1 MADQRLLDVFDGDGE
16 EERLW
21 EALSSFKKTVRGLVE
36 KTGLSTNVL
45 ADMHGFGKGK
55 VATWQNPKREG
66 PNIPPLRFVEVLIK
80 EAQERANLQDGPAAV
95 FLHQYGELLKLY
107 CARANPHNVHRQM
120 LLDYE
125 NTLLIRELNNA
136 TNAALERIAALTEEL
151 ETLREDR
158 DGERRRRIT
167 LQQQIDSLNSQNQDR
182 GAKRKAA
189 LAQRDQIRADLTTYE
204 NDQQLEKWQ
213 PGTDQGGSHTHH
225 PHEPAP
231 PLPPPPNRGTRRRG
245 LVPALVAAGV
255 LVVSLAVYAGTQL
268 HGDPDAKGTAGS
280 DTPSA
285 GTSATLAAAGG
296 GPAHGGNSSSGDSSG
311 GNATGGNASG
321 GNATGGNASGGNATG
336 GNASG
341 GNASGGNATGGNAS
355 GGNATGGNATGG
367 NATGGDATGGNA
379 TGGKTTG
386 GSGGSGGSGGTS
398 GATSPKPPAP
408 SGYFRLRDVGY
419 SQCLTSSYLNVVF
432 ATCTDSPVTNWT
444 AKAGSGG
451 SYTLYNESAGQCLTV
466 NVNVLYLADC
476 GSKTGQNW
484 RTGTSSTLVNLY
496 SSMCLDESSSW
507 PVLAS
512 CEPSKST
519 QHWAKEY

>member
-1 MADQRLLDVFDGDGE
+1 MADQRLLDVFDGGDE

-36 KTGLSTNVL
+36 KTGLSTNAL
-45 ADMHGFGKGK
+45 ADMHNFGKGK
-55 VATWQNPKREG
+55 VATWQTPKREG

-120 LLDYE
+120 LLDYQ
-125 NTLLIRELNNA
+125 NTLLIRELNDA
-136 TNAALERIAALTEEL
+136 TNAALEKVTALTEEL
-151 ETLREDR
+151 QTLREDR

-182 GAKRKAA
+182 AAKRKAA
-189 LAQRDQIRADLTTYE
+189 LTQRDQIRADLTTYE
-204 NDQQLEKWQ
+204 SDQQLEKWQ
-213 PGTDQGGSHTHH
+213 PGTDQGGPHTHH

-231 PLPPPPNRGTRRRG
+231 PLPPPAGHGTKRRR
-245 LVPALVAAGV
+245 LVVLALVAAGA

-268 HGDPDAKGTAGS
+268 HGDPDAKGTSGTSRPPS

-285 GTSATLAAAGG
+285 GTSATLPTAGG
-296 GPAHGGNSSSGDSSG
+296 EPAHD
-311 GNATGGNASG
+311 
-321 GNATGGNASGGNATG
+321 

-355 GGNATGGNATGG
+355 GGNASGGDATGGNATGG
-367 NATGGDATGGNA
+367 NATGGNATGGNASGGDATGGDA

-386 GSGGSGGSGGTS
+386 GSGDAGGSGGSGGTS
-398 GATSPKPPAP
+398 GATSPKPPTP
-408 SGYFRLRDVGY
+408 SGHFRLRNVGY
-419 SQCLTSSYLNVVF
+419 GQCLTASYLNVVF
-432 ATCTDSPVTNWT
+432 ATCTDSPVANWT

-451 SYTLYNESAGQCLTV
+451 SYTLYNESAGKCLTV

-476 GSKTGQNW
+476 GSKTGQSW
-484 RTGTSSTLVNLY
+484 RTGTNSTIVNL
-496 SSMCLDESSSW
+496 SSSQCLDESATW

-512 CEPSKST
+512 CEPSKRT